1 MRAATVTMTSAEV
14 PSAAGPGRDELSES
28 IRAAGLRVTAPRLAI
43 LQALAEAPHST
54 ADRLFTAVRTEL
66 PGTSLQ
72 AVYGVLG
79 AFIAAGLTRKIEPS
93 GSAAMFE
100 RRVGDNHHHV
110 VCTRCGTVRDVD
122 CAVGDAPC
130 LTPEDAAGFAVQA
143 AEVTYWGVCPD
154 CQVEL
159 AATLSSAPLLLNK
172 GAL

>member
-1 MRAATVTMTSAEV
+1 VTMTSAEV

-172 GAL
+172 GAR